1 MSKEIDF
8 KNRDRFIQL
17 GITISVLR
25 KMRGMSQE
33 QLAAEAMMSRSHLS
47 AIEAPNIVRPFSVE
61 VLFNIAD
68 ALKVEPGD
76 LLNTSI
82 IPDQI
87 LNKKRKIGG
96 YGTIKPIAT
105 YFNISAPRIRGFRSD
120 LRCTGLPDSYHRSF
134 PQRYKQY
141 RFRLFGQYRCGR
153 IVRPADPTNPCYP
166 NQRK

>member
-68 ALKVEPGD
+68 ALKVEPRPIGSP
-76 LLNTSI
+76 LLST
-82 IPDQI
+82 PH
-87 LNKKRKIGG
+87 
-96 YGTIKPIAT
+96 GTVHG
-105 YFNISAPRIRGFRSD
+105 FHNAPQPV
-120 LRCTGLPDSYHRSF
+120 LL
-134 PQRYKQY
+134 
-141 RFRLFGQYRCGR
+141 
-153 IVRPADPTNPCYP
+153 
-166 NQRK
+166 

>member
-1 MSKEIDF
+1 MGKEIDF

-25 KMRGMSQE
+25 KMRGMSKE

-61 VLFNIAD
+61 GLFNIAD
-68 ALKVEPGD
+68 ALKIEPGD

-87 LNKKRKIGG
+87 LNKKEK
-96 YGTIKPIAT
+96 
-105 YFNISAPRIRGFRSD
+105 
-120 LRCTGLPDSYHRSF
+120 
-134 PQRYKQY
+134 
-141 RFRLFGQYRCGR
+141 
-153 IVRPADPTNPCYP
+153 
-166 NQRK
+166 